1 MNIATIIIV
10 STFHS
15 IILKTDYQHCN
26 WVGSFGS
33 LCPVSLMNQTHF
45 SNIFGWEKMGLVHE
59 TRSKWVLPAHAYMP
73 DLDQNYIVISAS
85 KTSMKRSILPNRAVT
100 NILRT

>member
-1 MNIATIIIV
+1 
-10 STFHS
+10 
-15 IILKTDYQHCN
+15 
-26 WVGSFGS
+26 
-33 LCPVSLMNQTHF
+33 
-45 SNIFGWEKMGLVHE
+45 MGLVHE